1 MHVLQGGSQMAITS
15 FAQLVE
21 AARTKGTKRLAIA
34 ASHEPATLMAARR
47 AYEEGIAVPILMG
60 DVELIKKL
68 ASEHRLSLDEFRLI
82 HEPNERLACARVVE
96 MARNDEVDLIMN
108 GLAQPGHLLRAALDR
123 EKGLRTGKLVT
134 DVSIFE
140 IPGRDKLLFIS
151 DIGVVVS
158 PTLEEKV
165 SIVQNAIDV
174 AHALGI
180 ECPKVAILAAT
191 EMVNPKIPVSMD
203 AANLAKMA
211 QRGQIRGGIVDG
223 PLALDNAISAR
234 SAEIKGI
241 KSEVAGDADIIIAPD
256 IEAGNIL
263 AKAIIYF
270 AKGKMA
276 GVAVGARCPLVLPSR
291 ADPPETK
298 FVSIAFGVYLCDGI

>member
-1 MHVLQGGSQMAITS
+1 MAIRN

-21 AARTKGTKRLAIA
+21 EAKKRGPKRLAIA
-34 ASHEPATLMAARR
+34 FSHEPATILAARR
-47 AYEEGIAVPILMG
+47 AYDEGIAIPILMG
-60 DVELIKKL
+60 EVAAIKEIAAQEGVDLNDFELIQE
-68 ASEHRLSLDEFRLI
+68 S
-82 HEPNERLACARVVE
+82 NEREACARVVE
-96 MARNDEVDLIMN
+96 MARNGQVDLVMN

-158 PTLEEKV
+158 PTLEQKV
-165 SIVQNAIDV
+165 EIVQNAIDV

-211 QRGQIRGGIVDG
+211 QRGQIKGGIVDG
-223 PLALDNAISAR
+223 PLALDNAISPR

-270 AKGKMA
+270 ARGKMA
-276 GVAVGARCPLVLPSR
+276 GVAVGAKCPLVLPSR

-298 FVSIAFGVYLCDGI
+298 FVSIAFGVYLASGAG

>member
-1 MHVLQGGSQMAITS
+1 MAITS

-21 AARTKGTKRLAIA
+21 AAKAKGPKKLAVA
-34 ASHEPATLMAARR
+34 FSHEPATIIAARK
-47 AYEEGIAVPILMG
+47 AYDEGLAVPILMG
-60 DVELIKKL
+60 EVEEIKRLAAENDVPLDGIELL
-68 ASEHRLSLDEFRLI
+68 QES
-82 HEPNERLACARVVE
+82 NERIACARVVE
-96 MARNDEVDLIMN
+96 MARNGEVDMIMN
-108 GLAQPGHLLRAALDR
+108 GLAQPGHLLRAALDK

-140 IPGRDKLLFIS
+140 IPGRDRLLFIS

-158 PTLEEKV
+158 PTLEQKV
-165 SIVQNAIDV
+165 AIVQNAIDV
-174 AHALGI
+174 ARALGI
-180 ECPKVAILAAT
+180 EQPKVAILAAT

-223 PLALDNAISAR
+223 PLALDNAISPK
-234 SAEIKGI
+234 SAAIKGI
-241 KSEVAGDADIIIAPD
+241 KSEVAGYADILIMPD
-256 IEAGNIL
+256 VEAGNIL
-263 AKAIIYF
+263 AKAITYF

-298 FVSIAFGVYLCDGI
+298 FVSIALGVYLCDGI

>member
-1 MHVLQGGSQMAITS
+1 MAITS
-15 FAQLVE
+15 FTQLIE
-21 AARTKGTKRLAIA
+21 AAKAKGPKKLAIA
-34 ASHEPATLMAARR
+34 FSQEAATILAARK
-47 AYEEGIAVPILMG
+47 AYDEGIAIPILMG
-60 DVELIKKL
+60 DVEAIKAIAAEKGV
-68 ASEHRLSLDEFRLI
+68 SLDEFELIQDNNDRLG
-82 HEPNERLACARVVE
+82 CVRVVE
-96 MARNDEVDLIMN
+96 MARNGEVDLIMN
-108 GLAQPGHLLRAALDR
+108 GLAQPGHLLRAALDK
-123 EKGLRTGKLVT
+123 EKGLRTAKLVT

-223 PLALDNAISAR
+223 PLALDNAISPR
-234 SAEIKGI
+234 SAAIKGI
-241 KSEVAGDADIIIAPD
+241 RSEVAGDADIIIAPD

-263 AKAIIYF
+263 AKAITYF

-298 FVSIAFGVYLCDGI
+298 FVSIALGVYLCDGI

>member
-1 MHVLQGGSQMAITS
+1 MAITS
-15 FAQLVE
+15 FTQLIE
-21 AARTKGTKRLAIA
+21 AAKAKGPKKLAIA
-34 ASHEPATLMAARR
+34 FSQEAATILAARK
-47 AYEEGIAVPILMG
+47 AYDEGIAIPILMG
-60 DVELIKKL
+60 DVEAIKAIAAEKGV
-68 ASEHRLSLDEFRLI
+68 SLDEFELI
-82 HEPNERLACARVVE
+82 QENNERLACVRVVE
-96 MARNDEVDLIMN
+96 MARNGEVDLIMN
-108 GLAQPGHLLRAALDR
+108 GLAQPGHLLRAALDK
-123 EKGLRTGKLVT
+123 EKGLRTAKLVT

-223 PLALDNAISAR
+223 PLALDNAISPR
-234 SAEIKGI
+234 SAAIKGI
-241 KSEVAGDADIIIAPD
+241 RSEVAGDADIIIAPD

-263 AKAIIYF
+263 AKAITYF

-298 FVSIAFGVYLCDGI
+298 FVSIALGVYLCDGI